1 MELDRRLFDG
11 KVQSSIVYPKFF
23 PLASHGR
30 VVNLG
35 CGLGPQAVV
44 YKNSFKEMVGVDL
57 SSERLR
63 MSEVLLREA
72 GVMNYKTVCAPVE
85 ATGLPSESFERAL
98 AIDIIEHLRS
108 PGALLLEAHRLLKPG
123 GELLVSVPAMHDH
136 YVHGIKRLGRLL
148 GKKTKELPAGHL
160 DAHNSSLSLREWEE
174 VIRHSPFTIVKTR
187 ATTLFPP
194 LHLYG
199 VPKFWFTNPC
209 VHAIDSFLCELPFLK
224 RFGQSSLMIL
234 KKAYNTFSPPLAMS
248 PAFGK
253 TTVSNRMH

>member
-11 KVQSSIVYPKFF
+11 KVISSVVYPRFF
-23 PLASHGR
+23 PLGKEMR

-57 SSERLR
+57 SQERLR

-72 GVMNYKTVCAPVE
+72 GVSNYRTVCAPVE

-108 PGALLLEAHRLLKPG
+108 PSALLFEAHRLLRPG

-136 YVHGIKRLGRLL
+136 YVHGIKRIGRLF

-160 DAHNSSLSLREWEE
+160 DAHNSSLSLREWET
-174 VIRHSPFTIVKTR
+174 VIRNSPLTIVHTR

-199 VPKFWFTNPC
+199 VPRFWFTNRF
-209 VHAIDSFLCELPFLK
+209 VHAIDSFLCTIPVLK

-234 KKAYNTFSPPLAMS
+234 KKT
-248 PAFGK
+248 
-253 TTVSNRMH
+253 